1 MTPESR
7 LRLTKT
13 AVWILRVATGG
24 VFIVSGAAKMIDPY
38 GFIYKINDY
47 LAAWH
52 LSVSEGPIIFA
63 AFLLSATEFLTGIT
77 LATGSMR
84 RVSVWLATA
93 IMAFMLPLTLYVAIA
108 DPVADC
114 GCFGD
119 LLVISNW
126 ATFFKNVVITGAL
139 TPLLILNRKVE
150 GLFTPMSQWMQ
161 ITIAAAWIGWVG
173 LVGYNEQP
181 LLDFRP
187 YPIGSPMLHE
197 ADTSEIIYRYSAPDG
212 TTADFTAAELPDE
225 SDGQWTFM
233 ERIDPDEGISESAFA
248 IFDKDGFDATYDL
261 IGATDRQLL
270 MLVPDVK
277 AAGISETYVANELAR
292 HIASHSDYPEASFAA
307 IVSMADSA
315 SMAEWLDLA
324 MADYPIYT
332 AEDTAIKTV
341 ARGKM
346 ALVFLR
352 GDTIIW
358 KRTLSSINPDLI
370 EAPDFTFESLQTN
383 GRERFRHSIAI
394 MLLAELAVMLLGR
407 GATFSRLHIMR
418 ARRKARAKASA
429 AENTSAD
436 P

>member
-1 MTPESR
+1 MTPETR

-13 AVWILRVATGG
+13 AVWILRLAVGG
-24 VFIVSGAAKMIDPY
+24 IFIVSGAAKMTDPY

-52 LSVSEGPIIFA
+52 LSVSKGPVVFTA
-63 AFLLSATEFLTGIT
+63 VLLSATEFLTGVT

-84 RVSVWLATA
+84 RLSVWVASA
-93 IMAFMLPLTLYVAIA
+93 MMAFMLPLTLYVAIA

-119 LLVISNW
+119 LWIISNW
-126 ATFFKNVVITGAL
+126 ATFFKNIAIAAGLAAL
-139 TPLLILNRKVE
+139 LLYNRRIE

-161 ITIAAAWIGWVG
+161 ITLAAGWIGWVG

-187 YPIGSPMLHE
+187 YPVGSPLLHE
-197 ADTSEIIYRYSAPDG
+197 ADSSEIIYRYASPDG
-212 TTADFTAAELPDE
+212 TTADFPASELPDE
-225 SDGQWTFM
+225 GDGQWTFV
-233 ERIDPDEGISESAFA
+233 ERIDPDGGVTESAFA
-248 IFDKDGFDATYDL
+248 VFDSDGADATYDL

-292 HIASHSDYPEASFAA
+292 HISSISDNPSASFAA
-307 IVSMADSA
+307 IVSATTDQE
-315 SMAEWLDLA
+315 SMDEWLDLA
-324 MADYPIYT
+324 MADYPVYT

-352 GDTIIW
+352 NDTVIW
-358 KRTLSSINPDLI
+358 KRTLASINPDQI
-370 EAPDFTFESLQTN
+370 EAPDFTLEELRTD
-383 GRERFRHSIAI
+383 GPHRFRHSLMI
-394 MLLAELAVMLLGR
+394 LLLSEIVVMLMGR
-407 GATFSRLHIMR
+407 GATFSRLQFIR
-418 ARRKARAKASA
+418 SRRKARANS
-429 AENTSAD
+429 
-436 P
+436 